1 MNAKGIFSL
10 RPRVRIDWNT
20 GTRVMRSKRDK
31 ARTRQKLNAACN
43 VWR

>member
-1 MNAKGIFSL
+1 MKDTLSL
-10 RPRVRIDWNT
+10 KPRVRIDWNT

-31 ARTRQKLNAACN
+31 ARTRQKLNSVCN